1 MSKRNCFSRHASVAL
16 FLISIVLSVQP
27 IPAIGS
33 DISKAK
39 QLIENDGQ
47 YEKAMLL
54 LKKEMKRKPGNAR
67 TWYWMAIAR
76 SEVFKYKRVSEE
88 HKKVI
93 LEMGKAFSLGLAKP
107 LHKRGYSV
115 WGWSDF
121 YLRNNQQALEK
132 FNQALSIDPNY
143 YSALRGRGFVYW
155 GMSDYKRALPA
166 FNYCLEKRSDDKL
179 VLYQR
184 GWAHFYLGNYKKALF
199 DFNATLLSTVSTT
212 EEQRI
217 LSARGWTYFH
227 LSQFDTA
234 YAEFK
239 KSSSIV
245 AKKSPQD
252 LQNVSRGLAFSLLGL
267 RRYDEVISLLK
278 EAKAANA
285 LYPREKKDLAL
296 VHYVMGNKKKAIE
309 YWGGPG
315 RFGARTE
322 RFNKNGNSGVMIPMD
337 DSPSGPALKAG
348 LKPGDVITSLD
359 GQAVNNKRKFI
370 DKIVRSSPGSKR
382 VLEILRHGKRYEK
395 MLIVGSAEN
404 AMQENKLIAGM
415 LGKRKQ
421 GKSMSKVKPDQDQ
434 SVDAQP
440 ILEIEN
446 VLLES
451 VNIKAGS
458 LIKVEIEILLDVP
471 SQDKSTLEAIL
482 NYGFAQNGRILKQFK
497 PEKIDLSNGES
508 VTLIKKSRAA
518 RKKGDYQ
525 IYIEV
530 VYKGIKTKQKV
541 DFSII

>member
-1 MSKRNCFSRHASVAL
+1 
-16 FLISIVLSVQP
+16 
-27 IPAIGS
+27 
-33 DISKAK
+33 
-39 QLIENDGQ
+39 
-47 YEKAMLL
+47 
-54 LKKEMKRKPGNAR
+54 
-67 TWYWMAIAR
+67 
-76 SEVFKYKRVSEE
+76 
-88 HKKVI
+88 
-93 LEMGKAFSLGLAKP
+93 
-107 LHKRGYSV
+107 
-115 WGWSDF
+115 
-121 YLRNNQQALEK
+121 
-132 FNQALSIDPNY
+132 
-143 YSALRGRGFVYW
+143 
-155 GMSDYKRALPA
+155 
-166 FNYCLEKRSDDKL
+166 
-179 VLYQR
+179 
-184 GWAHFYLGNYKKALF
+184 
-199 DFNATLLSTVSTT
+199 
-212 EEQRI
+212 
-217 LSARGWTYFH
+217 
-227 LSQFDTA
+227 
-234 YAEFK
+234 
-239 KSSSIV
+239 V